1 MAKRGDS
8 KQEGLE
14 APSEIIL
21 WSPSKEKEPHIIE
34 EGQTTTSIG
43 SDEALVYT
51 AIRSEGASLG
61 ASIDADQDVANH
73 KRRSWGLLL
82 VPCLVLSNVLIALS
96 WDVEQRLCSWDGDPT
111 PSGSITLDS
120 AEYDLYRFDH
130 EDFDL
135 GGRFYSEDGGCGL
148 SDWTIRTA
156 DEIDLWVRTSGYSA
170 YDACSLEGDSKCDD
184 AVVQEGTT
192 WIPME
197 RCRTHCLVRNLGP
210 VNGYFAFDDG
220 GLFDGGSFLVAVEPS
235 IEISD
240 FEVEIR
246 PYMPILIL
254 FFSIFLTPTTLWFVN
269 RWVKTSHQPNLL
281 PGAIVFAKNV
291 LKVGILHGLSLTC
304 LYLLG
309 EYFFSTY

>member
-14 APSEIIL
+14 APSEIIV

-34 EGQTTTSIG
+34 EGQTTPSIG
-43 SDEALVYT
+43 SGEALLYT
-51 AIRSEGASLG
+51 ATRSEGASLG
-61 ASIDADQDVANH
+61 ASIDADQGIANH

-111 PSGSITLDS
+111 SSGSITLDG

-135 GGRFYSEDGGCGL
+135 GGRFYSEDGECGL

-156 DEIDLWVRTSGYSA
+156 NEIDLYVRTSGYSA
-170 YDACSLEGDSKCDD
+170 YDACSLEGDSRCDD

-197 RCRTHCLVRNLGP
+197 RCRTDCLVRNLGP
-210 VNGYFAFDDG
+210 VDGYFAFDAAG
-220 GLFDGGSFLVAVEPS
+220 WFDDGSFLVAVEPS
-235 IEISD
+235 IEIFD
-240 FEVEIR
+240 FEVEVR
-246 PYMPILIL
+246 PYEPILIL
-254 FFSIFLTPTTLWFVN
+254 FFSIFLTPTALWLVN
-269 RWVKTSHQPNLL
+269 RWVKTSHQPNLR
-281 PGAIVFAKNV
+281 PGAMVAKNV

-304 LYLLG
+304 LYYLG
-309 EYFFSTY
+309 EYLSSIY